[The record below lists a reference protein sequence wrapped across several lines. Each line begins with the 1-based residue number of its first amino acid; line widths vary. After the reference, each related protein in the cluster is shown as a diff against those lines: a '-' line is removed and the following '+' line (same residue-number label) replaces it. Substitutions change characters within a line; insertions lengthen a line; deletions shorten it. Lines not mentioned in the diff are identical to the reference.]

1 MSLKIEDVEPK
12 FAQKLESGHPLKDIL
27 HEFGYQIPENYQ
39 ACVSLLDANGR
50 KKRSSAAAGNWS
62 WESGRIELR
71 FEPGQASP
79 RGSAQAPPSAGSK
92 QPAAAPSG
100 GQFTRTAVGAATKPT
115 PEQPSE
121 AELLRILAKTLDHAE
136 SRPGW
141 NFVPLKK
148 FRDEI
153 ILAENPT
160 VTDVEWHNVL
170 RSAIDKRLVLVGK
183 VPNPKA
189 PEFPV
194 TTVRLNRLM
203 PEVMILLG
211 HTSDPDLDFHPVE
224 IRGEPLSA
232 TILRERR

>member
-12 FAQKLESGHPLKDIL
+12 FAKKLESGAPLKNIL
-27 HEFGYQIPENYQ
+27 HELGYQIPDNFQ
-39 ACVSLLDANGR
+39 ARVSLLDAKGR
-50 KKRSSAAAGNWS
+50 KKRSSAAAENWS

-71 FEPGQASP
+71 FEPTASLKEP
-79 RGSAQAPPSAGSK
+79 GSDSAPLVHGTAVSPHQFAQSTVSAV
-92 QPAAAPSG
+92 
-100 GQFTRTAVGAATKPT
+100 TRTDNAHP
-115 PEQPSE
+115 PE
-121 AELLRILAKTLDHAE
+121 ADLLRILAKTLDRAE
-136 SRPGW
+136 GRPGW

-153 ILAENPT
+153 LPAENPT
-160 VTDVEWHNVL
+160 LTGTEWHSLL
-170 RSAIDKRLVLVGK
+170 RSAIDKRFVLIGK

-194 TTVRLNRLM
+194 STVRLNRLM
-203 PEVMILLG
+203 PEVMALLG
-211 HTSDPDLDFHPVE
+211 QSSGSDLDFHPVE